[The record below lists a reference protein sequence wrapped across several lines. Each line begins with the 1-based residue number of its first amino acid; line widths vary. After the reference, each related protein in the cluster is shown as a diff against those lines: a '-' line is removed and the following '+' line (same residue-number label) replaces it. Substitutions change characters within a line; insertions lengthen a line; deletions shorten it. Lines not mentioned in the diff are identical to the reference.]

1 EVHLHPPA
9 HRRHPVA
16 SSVLPSRD
24 LTERQLK
31 KCKTFQIFRDPDA
44 ITGGSPNFVGTPQCC
59 CQNEQ
64 CHVIDRVNGINTS
77 ANLNDFL
84 AGTFTIEDARGQ
96 DKGTPGSNDIRGATY
111 TVGAQGG
118 CSKSGVRTVPDAFT
132 AFLAAP
138 EGLATI
144 QQISLIGVF
153 KPQRALWGCNLMT
166 SSEHLNSAL
175 TGPRLLIRGHV
186 HM

>member
-1 EVHLHPPA
+1 MKCTYILPLIA
-9 HRRHPVA
+9 ATLVA

-24 LTERQLK
+24 LTSSAEKQFK

-64 CHVIDRVNGINTS
+64 CHVIDRVNSINTS

-111 TVGAQGG
+111 TVGAQGKQAG
-118 CSKSGVRTVPDAFT
+118 LGQLIMLTAWEVVNVGREDGGADFILLPPTFT
-132 AFLAAP
+132 EVVD
-138 EGLATI
+138 EG
-144 QQISLIGVF
+144 GRF
-153 KPQRALWGCNLMT
+153 M
-166 SSEHLNSAL
+166 
-175 TGPRLLIRGHV
+175 
-186 HM
+186 

>member
-1 EVHLHPPA
+1 MKCTYILPLIA
-9 HRRHPVA
+9 ATLVA
-16 SSVLPSRD
+16 SSVLPSKD
-24 LTERQLK
+24 LTERQAK

-96 DKGTPGSNDIRGATY
+96 AKGTPGSNDIRGATY

-118 CSKSGVRTVPDAFT
+118 CSK
-132 AFLAAP
+132 
-138 EGLATI
+138 
-144 QQISLIGVF
+144 
-153 KPQRALWGCNLMT
+153 
-166 SSEHLNSAL
+166 
-175 TGPRLLIRGHV
+175 
-186 HM
+186 